1 VKQLAAAVVLVLVAA
16 LMGCQ
21 DAPPQGP
28 TADEYRAERARVQAQ
43 REQIQQRQQ
52 KRPPPSPSVP
62 QVEPD
67 GTMDGAFAA
76 LAEDYLYNLKGRRD
90 PFETYRHSAGP
101 EETSLVTPLMNYEL
115 EQLAVVAVVWDTVRP
130 RAVIADPRGVTYVV
144 KEGTSIGKNDGQL
157 IHIGDNLVLVKETYV
172 DFAGE
177 VTTKD
182 VELRIRRS
190 QGG

>member
-1 VKQLAAAVVLVLVAA
+1 VVLVLVAV
-16 LMGCQ
+16 LVGCH

-28 TADEYRAERARVQAQ
+28 TADDYRAERARLQAQ
-43 REQIQQRQQ
+43 RKRTEQR
-52 KRPPPSPSVP
+52 KEKAPTPVAAAEAERSDL
-62 QVEPD
+62 E
-67 GTMDGAFAA
+67 GAFSA
-76 LAEDYLYNLKGRRD
+76 LAADYLYDPKGKRD
-90 PFETYRHSAGP
+90 PFETYRHNSGP
-101 EETSLVTPLMNYEL
+101 ESASLVTPLMNYEL

-130 RAVIADPRGVTYVV
+130 RALVADPRGVTYVV
-144 KEGTSIGKNDGQL
+144 REGTPVGKNDGQV

>member
-1 VKQLAAAVVLVLVAA
+1 VRQLAAAVVLVLVAA
-16 LMGCQ
+16 LVGCH

-28 TADEYRAERARVQAQ
+28 TADDYRAERARLKAQ
-43 REQIQQRQQ
+43 MARAEQRKQQ
-52 KRPPPSPSVP
+52 PPPTTVADT
-62 QVEPD
+62 EAGD
-67 GTMDGAFAA
+67 LDGAFAA
-76 LAEDYLYNLKGRRD
+76 LAVDYLYDPKGKRD
-90 PFETYRHSAGP
+90 PFESYRHNSGP
-101 EETSLVTPLMNYEL
+101 ELGSLVTPLMNYEL
-115 EQLAVVAVVWDTVRP
+115 EQIAVVAVVWDTGRP
-130 RAVIADPRGVTYVV
+130 RAIVADPRGVTYVV
-144 KEGTSIGKNDGQL
+144 REGTPVGKNDGQV

>member
-1 VKQLAAAVVLVLVAA
+1 VRQLAAALVLILVAA
-16 LMGCQ
+16 LAGCE
-21 DAPPQGP
+21 DGPPQGP
-28 TADEYRAERARVQAQ
+28 TADDYRAERARLKVQVAKA
-43 REQIQQRQQ
+43 E
-52 KRPPPSPSVP
+52 KRKSTQVAVAP
-62 QVEPD
+62 QVQPSESSF
-67 GTMDGAFAA
+67 GTFGGVGD
-76 LAEDYLYNLKGRRD
+76 DYIYDAKGKRD

-101 EETSLVTPLMNYEL
+101 ATASLLTPLMNYEL
-115 EQLAVVAVVWDTVRP
+115 EQLSVVAAVWDTTKP
-130 RAVIADPRGVTYVV
+130 RALVADPRGMTYVV
-144 KEGTSIGKNDGQL
+144 KEGTSMGKNDGQV

>member
-1 VKQLAAAVVLVLVAA
+1 MKQLAAGVVLVLIAA
-16 LMGCQ
+16 LIGCQ

-28 TADEYRAERARVQAQ
+28 TADDYRAERARLRAQ
-43 REQIQQRQQ
+43 KAEKEGKQPR
-52 KRPPPSPSVP
+52 KRAPSPSGP
-62 QVEPD
+62 QTEPS
-67 GTMDGAFAA
+67 GTEGAFAA
-76 LAEDYLYNLKGRRD
+76 LADDYLYDAKGMRD
-90 PFETYRHSAGP
+90 PFESYRHSTGP
-101 EETSLVTPLMNYEL
+101 AETSMVTPLMNYEL

-130 RAVIADPRGVTYVV
+130 RAVVVDPRGVTYVV
-144 KEGTSIGKNDGQL
+144 REGTPIGKNDGQL